1 MGKKV
6 MKEIYQETSG
16 ARMILN
22 VTLIAGLYVLGGIA
36 YEAGKKVLA
45 TAILAGI
52 CGVMVGQVI
61 DGTIVQLNQNKKK

>member
-1 MGKKV
+1 
-6 MKEIYQETSG
+6 
-16 ARMILN
+16 
-22 VTLIAGLYVLGGIA
+22 VLGGIA